1 MADKSFN
8 KLPKTNMPVTP
19 KTSKFGK
26 TPMPPATTKGLPR
39 SGRVNMNRMS
49 SDDKSRQNPSFR
61 SSIAGYVKN
70 VGKEAKDFG
79 KAYKATGEMSN
90 KSGPGTDSAANRL
103 RKKQDQ
109 EMGQFFGALFQG
121 RRYR

>member
-1 MADKSFN
+1 MN
-8 KLPKTNMPVTP
+8 K
-19 KTSKFGK
+19 
-26 TPMPPATTKGLPR
+26 PR
-39 SGRVNMNRMS
+39 YKA
-49 SDDKSRQNPSFR
+49 DDKSRQSPSFK

-90 KSGPGTDSAANRL
+90 KSGPGTDSAANKL

-109 EMGQFFGALFQG
+109 EMGQFFGALLQG